1 MMKLFKI
8 LIPFFVLFFPSLIF
22 AEDISDFQIEGFS
35 IGESMLDSFAEEE
48 IINFQKIPYDDDT
61 FYDLIAIPE
70 NLEIYDVLIFGVKK
84 NDPDYSIFSINA
96 VLIYDNQIE
105 YCLSKKKDIVSDIK
119 EMFSKSVT
127 IDEYKDS
134 HNGDKTGNSIFYSTD
149 FNFESGSNVRVMCL
163 DLTLEFNQGPDHLRV
178 IINSKEYGEW
188 LNSKAYD

>member
-8 LIPFFVLFFPSLIF
+8 LIPILILFFPSLIF

-35 IGESMLDSFAEEE
+35 IGESMLDSFSEEE
-48 IINFQKIPYDDDT
+48 IINFQKIPYNDDT
-61 FYDLIAIPE
+61 FYDLIAIPA

-105 YCLSKKKDIVSDIK
+105 NCLSKKKDIVSDIK
-119 EMFSKSVT
+119 EIFSKSVI

-134 HNGDKTGNSIFYSTD
+134 HHGDKTGNSIFYSTD
-149 FNFESGSNVRVMCL
+149 FNFDSGGNVRVMCL

-178 IINSKEYGEW
+178 IINSKEYGKW
-188 LNSKAYD
+188 LNSEAYD